1 MIGKFLMI
9 DTWQAISPPKQIIL
23 LSQPIKVLNIRE
35 SILLI
40 EKGIKRS
47 TIFIEKKHRVYQRD
61 IFFNQKAKTNITGW
75 PANSFSKFQYI
86 PVYFEI

>member
-1 MIGKFLMI
+1 MI
-9 DTWQAISPPKQIIL
+9 DTWQVISPPKQIIL
-23 LSQPIKVLNIRE
+23 LSKPIKVLNIRE

-61 IFFNQKAKTNITGW
+61 IFQPKGQSERVASLF
-75 PANSFSKFQYI
+75 FVFEI
-86 PVYFEI
+86 PV